1 MNEAKGN
8 RRKKRSPGQTKGQSR
23 PQTRPEGKSREI
35 GALRR
40 GAISAFILFHLL
52 VITVVAVPLKAFAG
66 VKELVM
72 PYMRWSGLFQSW
84 DMFGPDPVTV
94 NAYVK
99 AVIISRDRHMQVWS
113 FPKMEDLDLG
123 ERFRKERYRKFLEV
137 LPQPQYAP
145 LWPDV
150 AGHLARSLNNPADPP
165 DKILLIEFQSDIH
178 PGADESPE
186 PVARPNVFYDD
197 YLPPGELR

>member
-1 MNEAKGN
+1 MTDVKGN
-8 RRKKRSPGQTKGQSR
+8 RRKKYTSGKTAAH
-23 PQTRPEGKSREI
+23 PQT
-35 GALRR
+35 ANLRR
-40 GAISAFILFHLL
+40 GAITAFILFHLF
-52 VITVVAVPLKAFAG
+52 VITVVAIPLESFAGLKA
-66 VKELVM
+66 LVM

-84 DMFGPDPVTV
+84 DMFGPDPVKV

-99 AVIISRDRHMQVWS
+99 AVVISRDRHMQVWS

-123 ERFRKERYRKFLEV
+123 QRFRKERYRKFLEV
-137 LPQPQYAP
+137 LPQPQYAR

-178 PGADESPE
+178 PAGDHAPDPD
-186 PVARPNVFYDD
+186 ARPNLFYED
-197 YLPPGELR
+197 YLPPGTFQ

>member
-1 MNEAKGN
+1 MNDPKGN
-8 RRKKRSPGQTKGQSR
+8 RRKKRNPGQTRSQAR
-23 PQTRPEGKSREI
+23 PQTRQEETYEI

-40 GAISAFILFHLL
+40 GVISVFILFHLL

-84 DMFGPDPVTV
+84 DMFGPDPVKV

-99 AVIISRDRHMQVWS
+99 AVVISRDRHMQVWS
-113 FPKMEDLDLG
+113 FPKMEDLGLG

-137 LPQPQYAP
+137 LPQPQYAA
-145 LWPDV
+145 LWPGV

-165 DKILLIEFQSDIH
+165 DKVLLIEFQSDIH
-178 PGADESPE
+178 PGADDSPE
-186 PVARPNVFYDD
+186 PAARPNVFYED
-197 YLPPGELR
+197 YLPPGEPR

>member
-1 MNEAKGN
+1 MNEAKSK
-8 RRKKRSPGQTKGQSR
+8 RRKKSSPAQSKGQTRQGQTY
-23 PQTRPEGKSREI
+23 QI

-40 GAISAFILFHLL
+40 GAISLFILFHLF

-72 PYMRWSGLFQSW
+72 PYMRWSGLYQSW
-84 DMFGPDPVTV
+84 DMFGPDPVKI

-113 FPKMEDLDLG
+113 FPKMEDLGLG

-150 AGHLARSLNNPADPP
+150 ARHLARLLNNPADPP
-165 DKILLIEFQSDIH
+165 DKVLLIEFQSDIR
-178 PGADESPE
+178 PGADESP
-186 PVARPNVFYDD
+186 ARPNVFYED
-197 YLPPGELR
+197 YLPPGELQ

>member
-1 MNEAKGN
+1 MNDAKGN
-8 RRKKRSPGQTKGQSR
+8 RRKKRNPGQTKSQGR
-23 PQTRPEGKSREI
+23 PQTRPEEGYEI
-35 GALRR
+35 GGLRR

-52 VITVVAVPLKAFAG
+52 AITVVAVPLKAFAG

-84 DMFGPDPVTV
+84 DMFGPDPVKV

-113 FPKMEDLDLG
+113 FPKMEDLGLG

-145 LWPDV
+145 LWPGV
-150 AGHLARSLNNPADPP
+150 ASHLAQLVEQSSRSSR
-165 DKILLIEFQSDIH
+165 QGTSD
-178 PGADESPE
+178 
-186 PVARPNVFYDD
+186 
-197 YLPPGELR
+197 

>member
-1 MNEAKGN
+1 MSEAKGN
-8 RRKKRSPGQTKGQSR
+8 RRKKPTPGRTRGQSR
-23 PQTRPEGKSREI
+23 PQTRPEWENQEAR
-35 GALRR
+35 ALRR
-40 GAISAFILFHLL
+40 GAISAFILFHLF
-52 VITVVAVPLKAFAG
+52 VITVVAVPLKAFSG
-66 VKELVM
+66 VKEMVM

-84 DMFGPDPVTV
+84 DMFGPDPVKV

-99 AVIISRDRHMQVWS
+99 AVVISRDRHMQVWS
-113 FPKMEDLDLG
+113 FPKMEDLGLE

-150 AGHLARSLNNPADPP
+150 ATHLARSLNNPADPP

-178 PGADESPE
+178 PGSDDSPE
-186 PVARPNVFYDD
+186 PAVRPNVFYED
-197 YLPPGELR
+197 YLPPGALR

>member
-8 RRKKRSPGQTKGQSR
+8 RRKKRTPGQTKGQTR
-23 PQTRPEGKSREI
+23 AQQTSEI
-35 GALRR
+35 GSLRC
-40 GAISAFILFHLL
+40 GLISAFILFHLL
-52 VITVVAVPLKAFAG
+52 LITVVAVPLQAFAG
-66 VKELVM
+66 VKDLVM

-84 DMFGPDPVTV
+84 DMFGPDPVKV
-94 NAYVK
+94 NSYVK

-113 FPKMEDLDLG
+113 FPKMEDLGFG

-150 AGHLARSLNNPADPP
+150 AVHLARSLNNPADPP
-165 DKILLIEFQSDIH
+165 EKVLLIEFQSDIH
-178 PGADESPE
+178 PEADQSSE
-186 PVARPNVFYDD
+186 PAARPNVFYED
-197 YLPPGELR
+197 YLPPGALR

>member
-1 MNEAKGN
+1 MNEAKTN
-8 RRKKRSPGQTKGQSR
+8 RRKKRNPGQDKGQ
-23 PQTRPEGKSREI
+23 TRQGQAYQI
-35 GALRR
+35 GALPR
-40 GAISAFILFHLL
+40 GAISLFILFHLF

-72 PYMRWSGLFQSW
+72 PYMRWSGLYQSW
-84 DMFGPDPVTV
+84 DMFGPDPVKI

-113 FPKMEDLDLG
+113 FPKMEDLGLG

-137 LPQPQYAP
+137 LPQPQFAP

-150 AGHLARSLNNPADPP
+150 AAHLARLLNNPADPP
-165 DKILLIEFQSDIH
+165 DKVLLIEFQSDIR
-178 PGADESPE
+178 PGADDSP
-186 PVARPNVFYDD
+186 ARPNVFYED